1 VPTGRI
7 RTDRVVVAVVTGLL
21 VLATLLYY
29 VIERG
34 KLGDTRLATDKTLL
48 AALAA
53 TIVVVSLGLAWVM
66 VRNLGQV
73 LAERRGPI
81 GSRLQVRVVLAFL
94 LLVLVPSLFLFV
106 TAITVVHRTLKDL
119 APPDVSR
126 VLREAARAADTV
138 QAREL
143 RRVRHVAMQVAA
155 DLARGPGCVPPPEG
169 DGRAVLRE
177 LLRRYDLAAL
187 GVVSREGAPLV
198 VAVPVRD
205 EGPAARSGEL
215 GRIPGDLVREVFG
228 EAAPIVR
235 GERLPYGWRAVAVVP
250 CREAGEIRSAVFA
263 VGWLPERVARQ
274 LDAVALNRDEIESIA
289 RRRPAVQ
296 RLYIALFL
304 LLTVLVLFASVWAG
318 FRIAR
323 QVTGPIGELSRA
335 TEALAAGDF
344 SWRVSE
350 GGDDEIGRL
359 ATSFNRMAEEIQRGR
374 QALDARRRYIEMLL
388 EAIPVGVLS
397 LDGRG
402 KVTLVNARA
411 LELLRLERMAPG
423 TPLEVAL
430 GEQRRELRDALAPL
444 LAGEVDRVV
453 EEVPLDLP
461 GGRVSLEVTAERFA
475 LAADHEGI
483 LVVLEDLTSLRRA
496 ERTAA
501 WAEVARKVAH
511 EIKNPLTPI
520 RLSAERLLRRFQK
533 DPASAGEVVEEV
545 VATIVREVESLR
557 NLVAEFSRFARL
569 PEVRLQGGDVRE
581 VIREALA
588 LYRDAHPGITFRP
601 DLAEE
606 LPEHRLDREAFRR
619 VLINLL
625 DNAVQAVGRS
635 GEIRVVARSH
645 PGHHSVVVE
654 VIDDGPGIPPEDR
667 RRLFQVNFS
676 RRPGGTGLGLAIVH
690 QLVTEMG
697 GRVRAEEAEGGG
709 TRMIVELPAAPGA
722 PGVSDEASGRG
733 TGGRNDDDCR

>member
-7 RTDRVVVAVVTGLL
+7 RTDRVVVAIVAGLL

-29 VIERG
+29 VIEKG

-119 APPDVSR
+119 APPDVGR

-143 RRVRHVAMQVAA
+143 RRVRHVALQVAE
-155 DLARGPGCVPPPEG
+155 DLARGPGCVPATAE
-169 DGRAVLRE
+169 DGRSILRA
-177 LLRRYDLAAL
+177 LLRRYDLTAL
-187 GVVSREGAPLV
+187 GVVPPEGSPVV
-198 VAVPVRD
+198 VAIPVRD
-205 EGPAARSGEL
+205 GGPSAREGEL
-215 GRIPGDLVREVFG
+215 ARVPADLLREVV
-228 EAAPIVR
+228 EKKASAVR
-235 GERLPYGWRAVAVVP
+235 GERLPYGWRAVALVP
-250 CREAGEIRSAVFA
+250 CPGDGELRSVVFA
-263 VGWLPERVARQ
+263 AGWLPERVARQ
-274 LDAVALNRDEIESIA
+274 LDVVLLNRDEIESIA

-304 LLTVLVLFASVWAG
+304 LLTVLVLFAAVWAG

-344 SWRVSE
+344 SWR
-350 GGDDEIGRL
+350 
-359 ATSFNRMAEEIQRGR
+359 ASFNRMAGEIQRGR
-374 QALDARRRYIEMLL
+374 QALEARRRYIEMLL

-423 TPLEVAL
+423 TPLDVAL
-430 GEQRRELRDALAPL
+430 GEERRELREALAPL
-444 LAGEVDRVV
+444 LAGELDRVV
-453 EEVPLDLP
+453 VEVPLDLP
-461 GGRVSLEVTAERFA
+461 GGQVSLEVTAERFA

-520 RLSAERLLRRFQK
+520 RLSAERLLRRFQR

-545 VATIVREVESLR
+545 VTTIVREVESLR

-588 LYRDAHPGITFRP
+588 LYRDAHPGISFRLE
-601 DLAEE
+601 LAEE

-625 DNAVQAVGRS
+625 DNAVQALKGS
-635 GEIRVVARSH
+635 GNIRVVARSH

-654 VIDDGPGIPPEDR
+654 VVDDGPGIAAEDR
-667 RRLFQVNFS
+667 ERLFQVNFS

-722 PGVSDEASGRG
+722 PGVSGEAAGQG
-733 TGGRNDDDCR
+733 TGGTAEDGGR

>member
-1 VPTGRI
+1 MPPGRI
-7 RTDRVVVAVVTGLL
+7 RTDRVVVAVVAGLL

-53 TIVVVSLGLAWVM
+53 TIVVVSLWFAAVT

-81 GSRLQVRVVLAFL
+81 GSRLQARVVLGFL
-94 LLVLVPSLFLFV
+94 LLVLVPSVFLFV

-119 APPDVSR
+119 APPDVGR
-126 VLREAARAADTV
+126 VLGEAARSADTV
-138 QAREL
+138 RGREL
-143 RRVRHVAMQVAA
+143 RRARHFAVQVAR
-155 DLARGPGCVPPPEG
+155 DLAGGPGCVPGVPEE
-169 DGRAVLRE
+169 GRALLRGV
-177 LLRRYDLAAL
+177 LRRYDLAAAA
-187 GVVSREGAPLV
+187 VVPPRGEP
-198 VAVPVRD
+198 VAVALRIAGED
-205 EGPAARSGEL
+205 PAARKDEL
-215 GRIPGDLVREVFG
+215 ARVPEDLVR
-228 EAAPIVR
+228 AARAGTVAVR
-235 GERLPYGWRAVAVVP
+235 GERLPYGWRAVAVAP
-250 CREAGEIRSAVFA
+250 CREGGEIRSVILVAE
-263 VGWLPERVARQ
+263 WLPERVARQ
-274 LDAVALNRDEIESIA
+274 LDSVMLNRDEIRSIA

-359 ATSFNRMAEEIQRGR
+359 AASFNRMAEEIQRGR
-374 QALDARRRYIEMLL
+374 QALEARRRYIEMLL

-402 KVTLVNARA
+402 RVTLVNARA

-423 TPLEVAL
+423 TPLDVAL
-430 GEQRRELRDALAPL
+430 GDERQDLRTILAPL

-453 EEVPLDLP
+453 DEVPLDLP
-461 GGRVSLEVTAERFA
+461 GGQVSLQVTAERFA
-475 LAADHEGI
+475 LAAHHEGI

-520 RLSAERLLRRFQK
+520 RLSAERLLRRFQR
-533 DPASAGEVVEEV
+533 DPASAGEVVEDV

-557 NLVAEFSRFARL
+557 NLVGEFSRFARL
-569 PEVRLQGGDVRE
+569 PEVRLQGGDARE
-581 VIREALA
+581 VIRDALA
-588 LYRDAHPGITFRP
+588 LYRDAHPGIRFQL
-601 DLAEE
+601 DLARQ

-625 DNAVQAVGRS
+625 DNAVRALEGR
-635 GEIRVVARSH
+635 GTIRVAARPH
-645 PGHHSVVVE
+645 PAHHSVVVE
-654 VIDDGPGIPPEDR
+654 VIDDGPGIPPGDR
-667 RRLFQVNFS
+667 ERLFQVHFS
-676 RRPGGTGLGLAIVH
+676 RRPGGSGLGLAIVH

-709 TRMIVELPAAPGA
+709 TRMVIELPAAPGA
-722 PGVSDEASGRG
+722 PGLAGGPATGQGGG
-733 TGGRNDDDCR
+733 TGEDGGR

>member
-1 VPTGRI
+1 MPTGRI
-7 RTDRVVVAVVTGLL
+7 RTDRVVVAIVAGLL

-29 VIERG
+29 VIEKG

-53 TIVVVSLGLAWVM
+53 TIVVVYLGLAWVM

-119 APPDVSR
+119 APPDVGR

-143 RRVRHVAMQVAA
+143 RRVRHVALQVAE
-155 DLARGPGCVPPPEG
+155 DLARGPGCVPATAE
-169 DGRAVLRE
+169 DGRSILRA
-177 LLRRYDLAAL
+177 LLRRYDLTAL
-187 GVVSREGAPLV
+187 GVVPPEGSPVV
-198 VAVPVRD
+198 VAIPVRD
-205 EGPAARSGEL
+205 GGPSAREGEL
-215 GRIPGDLVREVFG
+215 ARVPADLLREVV
-228 EAAPIVR
+228 EKKASAVR
-235 GERLPYGWRAVAVVP
+235 GERLPYGWRAVALVP
-250 CREAGEIRSAVFA
+250 CPGDGELRSVVFA
-263 VGWLPERVARQ
+263 AGWLPERVARQ
-274 LDAVALNRDEIESIA
+274 LDVVLLNRDEIESIA

-304 LLTVLVLFASVWAG
+304 LLTVLVLFAAVWAG

-350 GGDDEIGRL
+350 VGDDEIGRL
-359 ATSFNRMAEEIQRGR
+359 AASFNRMAGEIQRGR
-374 QALDARRRYIEMLL
+374 QALEARRRYIEMLL

-423 TPLEVAL
+423 TPLDVAL
-430 GEQRRELRDALAPL
+430 GEERRELREALAPL
-444 LAGEVDRVV
+444 LAGELDRVV
-453 EEVPLDLP
+453 VEVPLDLP
-461 GGRVSLEVTAERFA
+461 GGQVSLEVTAERFA

-520 RLSAERLLRRFQK
+520 RLSAERLLRRFQR

-545 VATIVREVESLR
+545 VTTIVREVESLR

-588 LYRDAHPGITFRP
+588 LYRDAHPGISFRLE
-601 DLAEE
+601 LAEE

-625 DNAVQAVGRS
+625 DNAVQALKGS
-635 GEIRVVARSH
+635 GNIRVVARSH

-654 VIDDGPGIPPEDR
+654 VVDDGPGIAAEDR
-667 RRLFQVNFS
+667 ERLFQVNFS

-722 PGVSDEASGRG
+722 PGVSGEAAGQG
-733 TGGRNDDDCR
+733 TGGTAEDGGR